1 MTDTA
6 TLQAWL
12 ADAERAYHLLMTGTA
27 QVRVK
32 YEGREAE
39 FNRQDAGDLAAYI
52 ASLKSRLGMGA
63 RRAFGVRLA

>member
-1 MTDTA
+1 MADTA

-12 ADAERAYHLLMTGTA
+12 AEAEAAYHQLMTGTR

-32 YEGREAE
+32 YEGREVE
-39 FNRQDAGDLAAYI
+39 FTQASAINLAAHI
-52 ASLKSRLGMGA
+52 ASLKAQLGLSP